1 MIAID
6 TSALIAIF
14 RMEPEAERFL
24 KTIVGAE
31 ARIISALSVLEA
43 SMVMIG
49 RGEGGAE
56 TSLLDEFLLTAAVR
70 IVPFDAIQADLARQ
84 AFQRFGKG
92 RHKAALNLGDCASY
106 ALAKSQDAP
115 LLFKGA
121 DFIFT
126 DIRQVIGAPA

>member
-70 IVPFDAIQADLARQ
+70 IVPFDAIQADLARE

-126 DIRQVIGAPA
+126 DIRQAIGAPA